1 MLPKNCKFQK
11 EHFIEKLNNT
21 IYNKKNI
28 LLLITTAIILNA
40 CSIYSFTGAAIS
52 ADIKTVSINY
62 FDNYSKQV
70 QPTLSQVFTEKIKDV
85 FISQTTL
92 NLTSSI
98 ADLQL
103 SGSIINYDISPISI
117 SNGSASKNRLTI
129 VIKAIFVNTKNEENN
144 FEKTF
149 SRFADFDS
157 NLSISSV
164 ENELIKEIVEQLAQD
179 IFNESIVNW

>member
-1 MLPKNCKFQK
+1 M
-11 EHFIEKLNNT
+11 
-21 IYNKKNI
+21 
-28 LLLITTAIILNA
+28 
-40 CSIYSFTGAAIS
+40 
-52 ADIKTVSINY
+52 
-62 FDNYSKQV
+62 
-70 QPTLSQVFTEKIKDV
+70 SQVFTEKIKDI

-92 NLTSSI
+92 NLTSSLG
-98 ADLQL
+98 DLQL

-117 SNGSASKNRLTI
+117 TNESTSKNRLTI
-129 VIKAIFVNTKNEENN
+129 SIKALFFNTKNEEDN

-164 ENELIKEIVEQLAQD
+164 ENELINEIVEQLAQD